1 MKMYNRMNVVF
12 MLDNTTSTLQPMDQ
26 GLIST
31 FRPYDLRSSLHKATA
46 AIDSDSLMDLGKV
59 H

>member
-1 MKMYNRMNVVF
+1 MYNRMNVVF
-12 MLDNTTSTLQPMDQ
+12 MLDNTTATLQPMDR
-26 GLIST
+26 GIIST
-31 FRPYDLRSSLHKATA
+31 FRPYDLRRSLHKATA